1 MGSFCFL
8 QSFCLPKSVFV
19 VLFLFWLFYFYRA
32 LLVPWRLCQRYL
44 NWLTWRLSTHEPSMA
59 AKQTLLWQ
67 PRTHKIF
74 RNREGWSSLN
84 VISCWKC
91 WEKKVIWGIFRNLFI
106 VKQMMRSI
114 CFLNSSEGAERSDF
128 SAWYTTT
135 EYCLSCG
142 VNTFLRSRRSDS

>member
-59 AKQTLLWQ
+59 GKQTLLWQ

-74 RNREGWSSLN
+74 GNREGWSSLN

-91 WEKKVIWGIFRNLFI
+91 WEKKSYLRNFSKSIHRKTDDAKHMFSKFFRRGGKVRFFSLIHDNGILPQLWSQHFP
-106 VKQMMRSI
+106 
-114 CFLNSSEGAERSDF
+114 A
-128 SAWYTTT
+128 
-135 EYCLSCG
+135 
-142 VNTFLRSRRSDS
+142 